1 MRQFFLNAL
10 RLLRSPKMAKAYG
23 RWLISQ
29 AYYDN
34 SPIVRY
40 GRDIAVGEFLS
51 FSEYWLWRNGLDAG
65 EIALIDACYSVC
77 SKPSAALDV
86 GANIG
91 FFSLALSKAGFDSVI
106 AFEPVPL
113 TFQRLRRNLARNP
126 TVSERIIALNFGLGD
141 FRGPVQFE
149 ESRQSPGQ
157 NGIAIATS
165 PTQRDTSFCK
175 IERLDEALTNLGI
188 REIGFLKLDVE
199 GFEPA
204 VVQGGKNSL
213 STGLVRFV

>member
-1 MRQFFLNAL
+1 VRQFFLNAL

-51 FSEYWLWRNGLDAG
+51 FSEYWLWRNGLDAE
-65 EIALIDACYSVC
+65 EIALSDACYSVC

-141 FRGPVQFE
+141 FRLPPRRHDEIQV
-149 ESRQSPGQ
+149 SVRSKDLMKLSP
-157 NGIAIATS
+157 IS
-165 PTQRDTSFCK
+165 VLEKSDS
-175 IERLDEALTNLGI
+175 
-188 REIGFLKLDVE
+188 
-199 GFEPA
+199 
-204 VVQGGKNSL
+204 
-213 STGLVRFV
+213 

>member
-1 MRQFFLNAL
+1 MRQLFLNAL

-34 SPIVRY
+34 SPI
-40 GRDIAVGEFLS
+40 AVGEFLS
-51 FSEYWLWRNGLDAG
+51 FSEYWLWRNGLDAE
-65 EIALIDACYSVC
+65 EIALSDACYSVC

-106 AFEPVPL
+106 PFEPVPL
-113 TFQRLRRNLARNP
+113 TVQRLRRNLARNP

-157 NGIAIATS
+157 NRIAIATS
-165 PTQRDTSFCK
+165 PTRRDTSFCK
-175 IERLDEALTNLGI
+175 IESLDEALTNLGI

-199 GFEPA
+199 GFESA
-204 VVQGGKNSL
+204 VVQGEKNSL
-213 STGLVRFV
+213 FQHARFFP